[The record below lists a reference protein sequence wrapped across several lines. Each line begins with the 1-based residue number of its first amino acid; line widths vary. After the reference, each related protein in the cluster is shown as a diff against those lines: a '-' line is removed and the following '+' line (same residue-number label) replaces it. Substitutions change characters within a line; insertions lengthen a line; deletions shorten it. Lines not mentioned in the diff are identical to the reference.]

1 MDCVCCFRYMA
12 VTFALTIALTLG
24 PSVQTTS
31 APQAQTYPGQVVE
44 IESNRPLL
52 VAVKAWPES
61 KQTSTEG
68 GCPLFGTVP
77 FDSTNS
83 NSNDGRFQLRIDP
96 KYATY
101 TTTYCA
107 SGYFPRWDRDNRT
120 IDPEVLP
127 KPVELYPKSQSTL
140 NDNLVRKKTV
150 SALNS
155 LAYLRS
161 VNKAQ
166 FDQIIGDIPN
176 AGPLSTV
183 LEQWSK

>member
-1 MDCVCCFRYMA
+1 MA
-12 VTFALTIALTLG
+12 VTFALTITLTFG
-24 PSVQTTS
+24 PSVQTTR
-31 APQAQTYPGQVVE
+31 APQAQVYPGQVVE

-52 VAVKAWPES
+52 VAVKAWPGS
-61 KQTSTEG
+61 QQTGDEG
-68 GCPLFGTVP
+68 GCPLFGAIP

-96 KYATY
+96 KNATY

-120 IDPEVLP
+120 IDAEVHP
-127 KPVELYPKSQSTL
+127 KPVELYPKSPGNQL
-140 NDNLVRKKTV
+140 NNNVVRKKTV

-166 FDQIIGDIPN
+166 FDQIISDIPN
-176 AGPLSTV
+176 ARPLSTI
-183 LEQWSK
+183 LEGWSKQ